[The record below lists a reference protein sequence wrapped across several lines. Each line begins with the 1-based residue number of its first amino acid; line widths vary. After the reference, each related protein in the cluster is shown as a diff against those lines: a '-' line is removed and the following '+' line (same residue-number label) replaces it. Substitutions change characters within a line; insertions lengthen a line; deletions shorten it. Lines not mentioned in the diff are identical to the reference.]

1 MMKFK
6 FKLEKLLSYK
16 LQLLNN
22 EISNLAEL
30 RKELEENE
38 RILLKL
44 KNNQDQYQKEFE
56 KKILVDAKPAIF
68 QTYTFYLEDLKE
80 KRKKIDQ
87 SIEHIMRKMLEQIE
101 IIKTIKLETKSL
113 ETLKNGRFDEY
124 NKQELKKVE
133 LQIEEFVS
141 TAKISSQNY

>member
-1 MMKFK
+1 MKFK

-16 LQLLNN
+16 LQMLNN

-44 KNNQDQYQKEFE
+44 KDNQVQYQREFE
-56 KKILVDAKPAIF
+56 KKILEDSKPIVF
-68 QTYTFYLEDLKE
+68 QTYTTYLEELKE
-80 KRKKIDQ
+80 KRKKIDLT
-87 SIEHIMRKMLEQIE
+87 IEHIMGKMFEQVE

-133 LQIEEFVS
+133 LQIEEFVT
-141 TAKISSQNY
+141 TAKFISEQY